1 MSKAIDD
8 GLSEKERA
16 CLAHHRQAQA
26 LGISFAEYCRE
37 HDLKV
42 NQWYWV
48 RTGLIRR
55 GVIAGYAKAEAD
67 QPAGFVPIH
76 ITPPA
81 PETTTACR
89 IRHPA
94 GWVIECDSLPQ
105 AQWLLD
111 LMSRA
116 AP

>member
-1 MSKAIDD
+1 MSEAIVD

-37 HDLKV
+37 RDLKV

-55 GVIAGYAKAEAD
+55 GIIVGHGKTEAGK
-67 QPAGFVPIH
+67 PAGFAPVH
-76 ITPPA
+76 IA
-81 PETTTACR
+81 PSASGTTACR
-89 IRHPA
+89 IRHPS
-94 GWVIECDSLPQ
+94 GWVIECDNVPQ
-105 AQWLLD
+105 AQWLSD
-111 LMSRA
+111 LISRA

>member
-1 MSKAIDD
+1 MSEAIVDE
-8 GLSEKERA
+8 LSEKERA

-37 HDLKV
+37 RDLKV

-55 GVIAGYAKAEAD
+55 GVIAGHGKTEAD
-67 QPAGFVPIH
+67 KPAGFAAVRV
-76 ITPPA
+76 TSPA
-81 PETTTACR
+81 LPTTTCR
-89 IRHPA
+89 IRHPS
-94 GWVIECDSLPQ
+94 GWVIECDSVPQ
-105 AQWLLD
+105 AQWLSELI
-111 LMSRA
+111 SRA

>member
-1 MSKAIDD
+1 MSEAIVDD
-8 GLSEKERA
+8 LSEKERA

-37 HDLKV
+37 RDLKV
-42 NQWYWV
+42 NQWYWI

-55 GVIAGYAKAEAD
+55 GIISGHGKTEAGK
-67 QPAGFVPIH
+67 PAGFAPVH
-76 ITPPA
+76 ITPSA
-81 PETTTACR
+81 SWTTACR

-94 GWVIECDSLPQ
+94 GWVIECDSFPQ
-105 AQWLLD
+105 AQWLSD

>member
-8 GLSEKERA
+8 VLSEKERA
-16 CLAHHRQAQA
+16 CLAHDRQARA

-37 HDLKV
+37 RDLKV

-55 GVIAGYAKAEAD
+55 GIIAGRGKAEAD
-67 QPAGFVPIH
+67 KPAGFAPVH
-76 ITPPA
+76 IA
-81 PETTTACR
+81 PSVSQTAACR
-89 IRHPA
+89 IRHPS
-94 GWVIECDSLPQ
+94 GWVIECDSVPQ
-105 AQWLLD
+105 AQWLSD
-111 LMSRA
+111 LILRV

>member
-1 MSKAIDD
+1 MSEAIVNV
-8 GLSEKERA
+8 LSEKERA
-16 CLAHHRQAQA
+16 CLEHHRQAQA

-37 HDLKV
+37 RDLKV

-48 RTGLIRR
+48 RSGLVRK
-55 GVIAGYAKAEAD
+55 GVIASDAKAEANKS
-67 QPAGFVPIH
+67 AGFAPVR
-76 ITPPA
+76 ITPHSPD
-81 PETTTACR
+81 TTACR

-105 AQWLLD
+105 AQWLSD

-116 AP
+116 TP

>member
-1 MSKAIDD
+1 MSEAIVDE
-8 GLSEKERA
+8 LSEKERA

-37 HDLKV
+37 RDLKV

-48 RTGLIRR
+48 RSGLVRK
-55 GVIAGYAKAEAD
+55 GVIAGGKVETE
-67 QPAGFVPIH
+67 PTGFAPVH
-76 ITPPA
+76 ITPRRQ
-81 PETTTACR
+81 ESTACR
-89 IRHPA
+89 ITHRA
-94 GWVIECDSLPQ
+94 GWVIECSSFPQ
-105 AQWLLD
+105 AQWLSD